1 VIILANW
8 IFGVGCEIEDV
19 LRCVVVAV
27 HTVDCH
33 NKTIQ
38 GKNSGKRFRILWI
51 FMFTVDL
58 QRSQEGG
65 HDTTS
70 IRLFLMS
77 SETSH
82 IGFCL
87 FARDLSYISK

>member
-1 VIILANW
+1 MEKFYSASVWDFENI
-8 IFGVGCEIEDV
+8 V
-19 LRCVVVAV
+19 RVVVAV

-33 NKTIQ
+33 KRTILR
-38 GKNSGKRFRILWI
+38 KNSGKRFRILFI

-58 QRSQEGG
+58 QCSQKGG
-65 HDTTS
+65 CTTS

-82 IGFCL
+82 IDFCL